1 MSDESAIRNE
11 LVQLLVGQSAFRM
24 LDHIVADFPASAM
37 NQRPPNVPYTPWA
50 LLEHIRV
57 GQNDILEYIRD
68 TNYRSPHW
76 PDEYWPK
83 PDAQADQAAW
93 AKTVAAIKADRDALA
108 AMITD
113 PKVDLTA
120 PLPHAPEHTILRELR
135 LVAGHTSFHLGE
147 FAVLR
152 QVMGTWPADHKL

>member
-1 MSDESAIRNE
+1 MTDEATLRNE
-11 LVQLLVGQSAFRM
+11 LVQLLRGQSGFRI
-24 LDHIVADFPASAM
+24 LDHVVADFPLQAM

-57 GQNDILEYIRD
+57 GQNDILQYVRD
-68 TNYRSPHW
+68 PSYRSPHW
-76 PDEYWPK
+76 PDEYWPA
-83 PDAQADQAAW
+83 PDQKADQAAW
-93 AKTVAAIKADRDALA
+93 DDTVAAIKSDRDALA
-108 AMITD
+108 EIIAD
-113 PKVDLTA
+113 LKVDLAA

-135 LVAGHTSFHLGE
+135 LVSGHTSFHLGE